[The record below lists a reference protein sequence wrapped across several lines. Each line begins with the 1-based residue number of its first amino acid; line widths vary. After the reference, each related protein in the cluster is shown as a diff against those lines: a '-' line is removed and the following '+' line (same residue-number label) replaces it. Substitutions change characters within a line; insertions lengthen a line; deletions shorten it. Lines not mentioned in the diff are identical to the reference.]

1 MKNVGEISMVVKCPN
16 CDAALLYNPAS
27 GKMECL
33 YCQNEYE
40 VEEVSAAKEE
50 IEEAVEETMYV
61 EEALRDDD
69 LETMECNVYACTS
82 CGAELAVNGVE
93 SSTFCAYCGQPT
105 VIFSRVSA
113 TKKPKYII
121 PFSVT
126 KEEAV
131 DRMRKELLK
140 GFFVPRNFRKF
151 EIEKV
156 RGIYI
161 PYWIYDINYEGRFC
175 FRGEVPKKIGKGT
188 EIKYFY
194 REAKSYF
201 HNIALDASLQLND
214 DTSRRLE
221 PYDLSGLKEFDM
233 SYLSGFY
240 ADCYDL
246 KKEKAEEMAITRGQ
260 DMYLRE
266 LLGTIPATN
275 IRIFDDKFHHQI
287 KRTDYVMFP
296 AWFLTL
302 RYRGE
307 SYTILTNGQN
317 GKVIGAIPYDKIK
330 AVILTIILGLFIAA
344 VAIPVTYALL
354 SSTNSDG
361 RSKLMEL
368 ILMIPTTILIMGV
381 FEYRA
386 LKSDIKLTKSKVT
399 KSYVEERED
408 NKW

>member
-1 MKNVGEISMVVKCPN
+1 MVVKCPN
-16 CDAALLYNPAS
+16 CDAALLYNPSS

-33 YCQNEYE
+33 HCQNEYE
-40 VEEVSAAKEE
+40 VEELSMVQEE
-50 IEEAVEETMYV
+50 TIEETVKYILPVEEDV
-61 EEALRDDD
+61 VLEDD
-69 LETMECNVYACTS
+69 LETMECNIYVCTS

-126 KEEAV
+126 KEDAV
-131 DRMRKELLK
+131 EKMRKELLK
-140 GFFVPRNFRKF
+140 GFFVPRSFRKF

-161 PYWIYDINYEGRFC
+161 PYWVYDINYEGRFC

-201 HNIALDASLQLND
+201 RNIALDASLQLND
-214 DTSRRLE
+214 DTSRRLD

-246 KKEKAEEMAITRGQ
+246 NRDLVK
-260 DMYLRE
+260 
-266 LLGTIPATN
+266 
-275 IRIFDDKFHHQI
+275 
-287 KRTDYVMFP
+287 
-296 AWFLTL
+296 
-302 RYRGE
+302 
-307 SYTILTNGQN
+307 
-317 GKVIGAIPYDKIK
+317 
-330 AVILTIILGLFIAA
+330 
-344 VAIPVTYALL
+344 
-354 SSTNSDG
+354 
-361 RSKLMEL
+361 
-368 ILMIPTTILIMGV
+368 
-381 FEYRA
+381 
-386 LKSDIKLTKSKVT
+386 
-399 KSYVEERED
+399 
-408 NKW
+408 